1 MGFWNR
7 FQGAPQEDGLRAL
20 PLPTAPIQIHKDIK
34 PLSKEDSN
42 QLITFWKEHFGSP
55 PRTPTLLVNPKWI
68 QADTQAGN
76 FGFRLRGWRGV
87 VYGRRIGV
95 ITLNRENSKI
105 ETYLIEGLTLKAE
118 ERQKGL
124 TPLLLDAC
132 VAHLQQKLPTT
143 RFLFLKEGKKAPTDV
158 LASDTYMYRRLRIA
172 DKRAQKPLTPEKA
185 KEIFLKLTAGSHE
198 SWLSNDFGLPNS
210 RTNFY
215 ATKCE
220 QALMA
225 VTETHQVHHLDG
237 QRLGLIT
244 GYVALKQS
252 DAWPLAESPP
262 FGTQTQSNHQEEL
275 LNAQP
280 YGWIWSPSSYVS
292 DPALWLQDGYVS
304 WQPFLFTVKP
314 QVKMANVF
322 LAL

>member
-7 FQGAPQEDGLRAL
+7 FQGQAQEDGLSTL
-20 PLPTAPIQIHKDIK
+20 PLPAAPIQTHKDIK
-34 PLSKEDSN
+34 PLCQEDYI
-42 QLITFWKEHFGSP
+42 QLIIFWKEHFGSP

-68 QADTQAGN
+68 QADAQAGN
-76 FGFRLRGWRGV
+76 FGFRFRGWRGV
-87 VYGRRIGV
+87 VYGRRIGQ
-95 ITLNRENSKI
+95 ITLNRENSNI
-105 ETYLIEGLTLKAE
+105 ETYLIEGLTLKPD

-132 VAHLQQKLPTT
+132 VAHLQQKMPNT

-158 LASDTYMYRRLRIA
+158 LASDMYLYRRLRAA
-172 DKRAQKPLTPEKA
+172 DKKPRKPLTSEKA
-185 KEIFLKLTAGSHE
+185 KELFLKLTAGSHE

-244 GYVALKQS
+244 GFISLK
-252 DAWPLAESPP
+252 PNL
-262 FGTQTQSNHQEEL
+262 QEEL

-280 YGWIWSPSSYVS
+280 YVWIWSPSSYVS
-292 DPALWLQDGYVS
+292 DPSKWLQDGLISY
-304 WQPFLFTVKP
+304 QPFLFTVKP